1 MNNYHSNEEYRI
13 CSNCVMDT
21 SDTNIKFNN
30 DGICDHCL
38 NYKDKILPK
47 WKLQVENENELKSLS
62 KKIKARKI
70 QNVEHDCI
78 IGMSGGIDSSYLVYV
93 AKEVMGLN
101 PLVFHVDAGW
111 NSDVAV
117 NNIERIVDGLN
128 LDLYT
133 EVINWEEMKSIQLS
147 FFKSGVPH
155 IDAPQDHAFF
165 STMYSFALKH
175 KIKNILTGANY
186 STECIRNPVEW
197 MYYQSDSSQIKDI
210 HKSYSETKLK
220 EFPFTSILWH
230 KVWLPHVK
238 RIKLYTPLNYI
249 NYNKKNAIKLLKDK
263 FNWQPYSQKHFES
276 RFTKFYESYWL
287 YERFGYDVRRVQFS
301 SLILTEQMTR
311 DEAIHKLKQKPY
323 DEKNI
328 HKDKEFI
335 ANKLDISLSKLDE
348 YMKLPKKTFRN
359 FSNQYDIYRLGSFI
373 LKNTGIESSAKR

>member
-1 MNNYHSNEEYRI
+1 MNNHIFDREYKI

-21 SDTNIKFNN
+21 SDTNIKFNKN
-30 DGICDHCL
+30 NICDHCL
-38 NYKDKILPK
+38 NFKDKILPK
-47 WKLQVENENELKSLS
+47 WVKQFENENELKELS
-62 KKIKARKI
+62 RKIKARKVK
-70 QNVEHDCI
+70 NSEHDCI
-78 IGMSGGIDSSYLVYV
+78 IGMSGGIDSSFLVYI

-117 NNIERIVDGLN
+117 NNIEKIVDGLN

-133 EVINWEEMKSIQLS
+133 EVINWEEMKNLQHS

-175 KIKNILTGANY
+175 KVKNILTGANY

-210 HKSYSETKLK
+210 HRRYGKTKLK
-220 EFPFTSILWH
+220 KFPFTSILWH
-230 KVWLPHVK
+230 KVWLPYVK
-238 RIKLYTPLNYI
+238 KIKLYTPLNYI
-249 NYNKKNAIKLLKDK
+249 NYDKKNAIKVLKEK

-301 SLILTEQMTR
+301 SLILTGQMTR
-311 DEAIHKLKQKPY
+311 DEAIEKLKEKPY
-323 DEKNI
+323 DQENI

-335 ANKLDISLSKLDE
+335 ANKLDITLNMLDE

-359 FSNQYDIYRLGSFI
+359 FSNQYDIYRLGAFI
-373 LKNTGIESSAKR
+373 LKKTGIESSAKR